1 MIVPPR
7 TAQVR
12 RTFSMAARRQKLA
25 PVDIPRYAAPTPS
38 GWNENMVHTKRVALV
53 TGAGSGIGRA
63 VALKLQANGFDV
75 ALLGRRVD
83 ELQKTADL
91 ATPAGAKCL
100 IAPADVADETAVVKA
115 FNATRETFG
124 RLDLLFNNAGTFTQG
139 APIDEL
145 PLSEWKRVVDVNL
158 TGCFLCAREAF
169 RIMKAQDPK
178 GGRIIN
184 NGSISAQVPRP
195 FSVAYTATK
204 HAITGLTKSLSL
216 DGRADNIAC
225 SQIDI
230 GNAATDLT
238 SKMGSGILQANGTTL
253 VEPRMDVS
261 HVADAVLYIAHLP
274 LDANVQSMTLM
285 ATNMPFI
292 GRG

>member
-1 MIVPPR
+1 
-7 TAQVR
+7 
-12 RTFSMAARRQKLA
+12 MA
-25 PVDIPRYAAPTPS
+25 VNS
-38 GWNENMVHTKRVALV
+38 RVALV

-63 VALKLQANGFDV
+63 VALKLQEAGFDV
-75 ALLGRRVD
+75 ALLGRRVA
-83 ELQKTADL
+83 ELQKTAD
-91 ATPAGAKCL
+91 ARFPRGGKFL
-100 IAPADVADETAVVKA
+100 IAPADVADEAAVVDSFSRTHKA
-115 FNATRETFG
+115 FG

-139 APIDEL
+139 IPIDEL
-145 PLSEWKRVVDVNL
+145 SLSEWKRVVDVNL
-158 TGCFLCAREAF
+158 TGCFLCAREAV

-195 FSVAYTATK
+195 LSAAYTATK

-238 SKMGSGILQANGTTL
+238 AKMESGILQANGTTM

-261 HVADAVLYIAHLP
+261 HVADAVLYIANLP
-274 LDANVQSMTLM
+274 LDANVQFMTLM
-285 ATNMPFI
+285 ATKMPFI

>member
-1 MIVPPR
+1 MI
-7 TAQVR
+7 Q
-12 RTFSMAARRQKLA
+12 
-25 PVDIPRYAAPTPS
+25 
-38 GWNENMVHTKRVALV
+38 TKRVALV

-63 VALKLQANGFDV
+63 VALKLQAAGFDV
-75 ALLGRRVD
+75 ALLGRRIA
-83 ELQKTADL
+83 ELQKTADS
-91 ATPAGAKCL
+91 ASPQGGRFF
-100 IAPADVADETAVVKA
+100 IAPADVTDETAVADA
-115 FNATRETFG
+115 FAKTQDAFG

-139 APIDEL
+139 VPIDEL
-145 PLSEWKRVVDVNL
+145 PVADWKRVVDVNL
-158 TGCFLCAREAF
+158 TGCFLCAREAV

-184 NGSISAQVPRP
+184 NGSISAITPRP
-195 FSVAYTATK
+195 FSAAYTATK

-238 SKMGSGILQANGTTL
+238 AKMESGILQANGTTM

-261 HVADAVLYIAHLP
+261 HVADAVLYIANLP

-285 ATNMPFI
+285 ATAMPFI

>member
-1 MIVPPR
+1 
-7 TAQVR
+7 
-12 RTFSMAARRQKLA
+12 
-25 PVDIPRYAAPTPS
+25 
-38 GWNENMVHTKRVALV
+38 MVHTKRVAFV

-83 ELQKTADL
+83 ELEKTAAA
-91 ATPAGAKCL
+91 ATPDGGKCL
-100 IAPADVADETAVVKA
+100 ITPADVADEAAVTKA
-115 FNATRETFG
+115 FEATRQTFG

-139 APIDEL
+139 VPIDEL
-145 PLSEWKRVVDVNL
+145 TLSEWKRVVDVNL
-158 TGCFLCAREAF
+158 TGCFLCAREAV

-230 GNAATDLT
+230 GNASTDLT
-238 SKMGSGILQANGTTL
+238 AKMGSGILQANGTTM
-253 VEPRMDVS
+253 VEPRMDVA
-261 HVADAVLYIAHLP
+261 HVADAVLYIAKLP

-285 ATNMPFI
+285 ATAMPFI